1 MKLSELY
8 WHRITPLH
16 LLLWP
21 LSIIY
26 RFFKVIK
33 KACYWLDICHTVKLP
48 VPVIVID
55 SASVN
60 DGGKT
65 TLLLWLMDYLLG
77 QGFSPAIITRD
88 KSGYSGLPG
97 PVAFN
102 NDRRHYGAKTLL
114 LAHHCG
120 KSCPIWTGSDNAAT
134 AKAILD
140 ANPTCNVILCSD
152 GLQDFRLERDIEVIV
167 VDFNEQSLGN
177 GLLLPAGPLKL
188 SFNSLDHESFIV
200 TNNNSDY
207 LDDFVNRRKTYNMKL
222 FYEIAYQVENPEIQ
236 KTIADFRNDRL
247 HAVADVDNFPWLYEV
262 LMKAGIDAEFHTCAE
277 NHRFIPEDINFPE
290 ADVVLMPEENALQ
303 CQDFAHDKL
312 WALPYNAWVNAEL
325 QQAILNKLRNVS
337 AQNN

>member
-26 RFFKVIK
+26 SFFKVIK
-33 KACYWLDICHTVKLP
+33 KACYWLDICQTVKLP

-88 KSGYSGLPG
+88 KSGYSGLQG

-134 AKAILD
+134 AKAMLD
-140 ANPTCNVILCSD
+140 ANPACNVILCSD

-167 VDFNEQSLGN
+167 VDFSEQSLGN

-207 LDDFVNRRKTYNMKL
+207 LDDFVNQHKTYNMKL
-222 FYEIAYQVENPEIQ
+222 FYEIAYKVENPEIQ

-247 HAVADVDNFPWLYEV
+247 HAVADVDNFLWLYEV

-303 CQDFAHDKL
+303 CLDFAHDKL
-312 WALPYNAWVNAEL
+312 WALPNNTWVNAEL
-325 QQAILNKLRNVS
+325 QHALLNKLRNVS
-337 AQNN
+337 AQSN